1 MDCVVLCR
9 TFRSASEQG
18 QGPPPIAP
26 YCFGSG
32 PGTGHSQSDAAIKL
46 GSYSTFQVSKHKEYL
61 DSVCQDFFQRI
72 SLMINQGG
80 TKQSN
85 LYTEMTSE
93 ILQHFH
99 LGRGRCEVFEGRD
112 DVISE
117 AKTYLE
123 NDSMVEYRFFPILD
137 NSNMF

>member
-1 MDCVVLCR
+1 MTVNHR
-9 TFRSASEQG
+9 
-18 QGPPPIAP
+18 
-26 YCFGSG
+26 
-32 PGTGHSQSDAAIKL
+32 
-46 GSYSTFQVSKHKEYL
+46 SYSTFQVSKHKEYL
-61 DSVCQDFFQRI
+61 DSVCHDFFKRI

-123 NDSMVEYRFFPILD
+123 NDSTVKYRFFFNIG
-137 NSNMF
+137 